1 MNIKGQNIFL
11 KGVRN
16 EHIPQEPEDYPFTLP
31 VVRNLTTLEFNK
43 SVTYIVGENG
53 SGKSTLLEAIATILN
68 LNPEGGSRNFNFST
82 WETHSRLYEDLRP
95 IRADLSYRNAFF
107 FRAESFYNVAS
118 EVDRLQSED
127 GRMLDSYGG
136 RSLHEQSHGESF
148 ISLVMNRLRNR
159 GLYIFDE
166 PEAALSYTNQLRFL
180 VWMKDAVAAGSQVI
194 IATHSPVILS
204 FPDAEILVIDDG
216 RLIPTDYEDCYIY
229 RDMLSFI
236 MNRNMIINEL
246 FK

>member
-1 MNIKGQNIFL
+1 MNINGQNVFL

-31 VVRNLTTLEFNK
+31 VVRNLTSLEFDR

-53 SGKSTLLEAIATILN
+53 SGKSTLLEAIATILR

-95 IRADLSYRNAFF
+95 IRADLGYRNAFF

-118 EVDRLQSED
+118 EVDRLQRED

-166 PEAALSYTNQLRFL
+166 PEAALSYTN
-180 VWMKDAVAAGSQVI
+180 VI

-246 FK
+246 FR